1 MEILVCMKQVPDD
14 SVEIRL
20 GKDGQPDLSQAES
33 QGNAFD
39 TYALEMAVRYIEA
52 NGGSVTVLTVGTED
66 DKTCLRNSLS
76 VGAAKVALIEG
87 SGTDAAGTAA
97 LLAGGIRKL
106 EAENGAAFD
115 LVFCGR
121 ESTDYIGGEVG
132 EILAENLKRP
142 FVTDVVEVEPAD
154 AKVVVK
160 KELESGYLKVESP
173 LPSVFTI
180 AKPNYDPRYPSV
192 KSKIAARR
200 AKIPTVAQSELALED
215 GALAAKVS
223 HKAFL
228 EPPKREAG
236 VLVKEADAATA
247 VAKAFEILAA
257 DKVL

>member
-1 MEILVCMKQVPDD
+1 M
-14 SVEIRL
+14 
-20 GKDGQPDLSQAES
+20 
-33 QGNAFD
+33 
-39 TYALEMAVRYIEA
+39 
-52 NGGSVTVLTVGTED
+52 
-66 DKTCLRNSLS
+66 
-76 VGAAKVALIEG
+76 
-87 SGTDAAGTAA
+87 
-97 LLAGGIRKL
+97 
-106 EAENGAAFD
+106 
-115 LVFCGR
+115 
-121 ESTDYIGGEVG
+121 
-132 EILAENLKRP
+132 
-142 FVTDVVEVEPAD
+142 TDVVEVEPAD

-173 LPSVFTI
+173 IPSVFTI

-215 GALAAKVS
+215 GALNAKVS

-247 VAKAFEILAA
+247 VAKALEILAA